1 MRSGEEVFNLLKR
14 RRVLSRKRRG
24 SQLLEFA
31 LLIPMALVLITFS
44 VDMGRLILAT
54 TSLSDAT
61 AVAARAGARVGYAG
75 AIPAPGNCTGGVG
88 TSNPSYNAFCQ
99 AATVLGGSRINSVEL
114 LTPSGLGD
122 RPCIAGAESTEYVTV
137 RARATLDFIT
147 PGLTSIVKLA
157 LDSKALI
164 EVTGTARCEVTR

>member
-1 MRSGEEVFNLLKR
+1 MRT
-14 RRVLSRKRRG
+14 KRRG

-75 AIPAPGNCTGGVG
+75 AIPAPGDCTSGLGGP
-88 TSNPSYNAFCQ
+88 NPAYNAFCQ
-99 AATVLGGSRINSVEL
+99 AADVLGGSRIDSVEL
-114 LTPSGLGD
+114 LTPTGLGD
-122 RPCIAGAESTEYVTV
+122 RACVAGADSTEYVTV
-137 RARATLDFIT
+137 RARASLDFIT
-147 PGLTSIVKLA
+147 PGLTSIVKLTV
-157 LDSKALI
+157 SSRTLI